1 MGQAV
6 AYLPYIMT
14 AVSTV
19 MSMSAK
25 KQQGEQAQASANYQA
40 NQLDQ
45 SAGQQFAS
53 AQRASMSDE
62 QQARLAQSRAL
73 AVAAASGG
81 GVSDP
86 TVMSIMSRLAGE
98 GTYRS
103 MVDLYQGRE
112 KARQLE
118 DQANAARLQ
127 GGIASSNSNYSSA
140 ATLVSGASSMY
151 SKYAADHRPSLAGS
165 DSGSNSFGSG
175 GSGSSNSVQN
185 ALF

>member
-1 MGQAV
+1 MAAAV
-6 AYLPYIMT
+6 AFLPYIMT
-14 AVSTV
+14 AASTV

-53 AQRASMSDE
+53 AQRASLSDQ
-62 QQARLAQSRAL
+62 QQARMAQSRAL

-81 GVSDP
+81 GASDP

-98 GTYRS
+98 GTYRG

-118 DQANAARLQ
+118 DQANALRFQ
-127 GGIASSNSNYSSA
+127 GDIASSNSKYSSA

-151 SKYAADHRPSLAGS
+151 SKYAADHRPSAMGGDSGASGFGSS
-165 DSGSNSFGSG
+165 DSGS
-175 GSGSSNSVQN
+175 SNYVQN
-185 ALF
+185 TLF